1 VVVGRGIRTPAP
13 VRHDH
18 QIGHS
23 RCGPVDRI
31 PIGAPVTEGAVF
43 TLGWVSRDPFTDED
57 WHIHDVISAPREVMQ
72 MPLAVPFLS
81 SRRILLSMTLT
92 GGLMLLGPSVLGMS
106 GSLSLPALPAASTSS
121 FEASSHSH
129 GDGRPPML
137 KCPRF
142 DC

>member
-1 VVVGRGIRTPAP
+1 MTTKSVTAGVALLTEFRSARQSRR
-13 VRHDH
+13 VRF
-18 QIGHS
+18 
-23 RCGPVDRI
+23 
-31 PIGAPVTEGAVF
+31 F
-43 TLGWVSRDPFTDED
+43 TLGWVSRDPFADEN
-57 WHIHDVISAPREVMQ
+57 WPIHDVIDTAPREVMQ
-72 MPLAVPFLS
+72 MPLAVQFLS